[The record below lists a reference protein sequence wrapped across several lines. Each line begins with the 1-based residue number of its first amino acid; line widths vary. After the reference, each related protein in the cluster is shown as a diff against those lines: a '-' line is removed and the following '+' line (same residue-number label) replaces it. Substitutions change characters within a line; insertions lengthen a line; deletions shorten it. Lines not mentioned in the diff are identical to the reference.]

1 MNEWEWQLLEDKT
14 SLDHL
19 EISGVEVRT
28 GSRVRLRPRP
38 GGDVMDIA
46 LRGQTATI
54 ECIEQDYEG
63 KQHVCVVL
71 DNDPGKDMGLLRQPG
86 HRFFFDAEEVE
97 PLSPDEFPP
106 VAAVQKPTILVA
118 GIGNI
123 FLGDDGFGVEVVRR
137 LASRKLPESVRV
149 ADFGIRGFDLAY
161 ALQDGYETTI
171 LVDACRHGDV
181 PGTLYV
187 IEPDLKELDD
197 PGLNNPKI
205 PQAAIEAHA
214 MNPVSVLRTARAMN
228 IEVKNVLLLGCEPE
242 TLGGEEGQ
250 MGLSAPVEAVVG
262 KAVELV
268 ESLVQRV
275 LGNEA
280 LTDKPLTSKI
290 LTNKVLAEREPRFT
304 Q

>member
-1 MNEWEWQLLEDKT
+1 MNEWEWQLLEEKT
-14 SLDHL
+14 PLDHL
-19 EISGVEVRT
+19 DIAGFEVRT
-28 GSRVRLRPRP
+28 GSRVRLHPRK

-46 LRGQTATI
+46 LAGQIATV

-86 HRFFFDAEEVE
+86 HRFFFDAAEVE
-97 PLSPDEFPP
+97 PLSPDEFPST
-106 VAAVQKPTILVA
+106 AVVEKPTILVA

-137 LASRKLPESVRV
+137 LGSLKLPESVRV

-171 LVDACRHGDV
+171 LVDACPHGEA

-187 IEPDLKELDD
+187 IEPDLREFDD
-197 PGLNNPKI
+197 PAAPR
-205 PQAAIEAHA
+205 PAIEAHA
-214 MNPVSVLRTARAMN
+214 MNPMTVLRTARAMN
-228 IEVKNVLLLGCEPE
+228 IEVKNVLVVGCEPK

-250 MGLSAPVEAVVG
+250 MGLSAPVEA
-262 KAVELV
+262 AVDEAVKLV
-268 ESLVQRV
+268 ESVI
-275 LGNEA
+275 N
-280 LTDKPLTSKI
+280 KI
-290 LTNKVLAEREPRFT
+290 LDQRKPNLT

>member
-1 MNEWEWQLLEDKT
+1 MNEWEWQLLEEKT
-14 SLDHL
+14 PVDRL

-46 LRGQTATI
+46 LAGQIATV

-86 HRFFFDAEEVE
+86 HRFFFDAAEVE
-97 PLSPDEFPP
+97 PLPPDQFPP
-106 VAAVQKPTILVA
+106 ATVVQKPTILVA

-137 LASRKLPESVRV
+137 LAGQNLSKSVRV

-171 LVDACRHGDV
+171 LVDACPHGEV

-187 IEPDLKELDD
+187 IEPDLKTLAD
-197 PGLNNPKI
+197 PNA
-205 PQAAIEAHA
+205 PQATIEAHA
-214 MNPVSVLRTARAMN
+214 MNPVSVLRMARAMN
-228 IEVKNVLLLGCEPE
+228 IEVKNVLLVGCEPE
-242 TLGGEEGQ
+242 SLGGDEGK
-250 MGLSAPVEAVVG
+250 MGLSASVEASVDG
-262 KAVELV
+262 AVK
-268 ESLVQRV
+268 LVQS
-275 LGNEA
+275 LINKLLNEGGEH
-280 LTDKPLTSKI
+280 LK
-290 LTNKVLAEREPRFT
+290 R
-304 Q
+304 

>member
-1 MNEWEWQLLEDKT
+1 MNEWEWQLLEEKT
-14 SLDHL
+14 PLDHL

-46 LRGQTATI
+46 LTGQIATI

-71 DNDPGKDMGLLRQPG
+71 DSDPGKDMGLLRQPG
-86 HRFFFDAEEVE
+86 HRFFFDAQEVE
-97 PLSPDEFPP
+97 PLSPDEFPQIS
-106 VAAVQKPTILVA
+106 VVQKPTILVA

-123 FLGDDGFGVEVVRR
+123 FLGDDAFGVEVVRR
-137 LASRKLPESVRV
+137 LANVKLPEAVRV

-171 LVDACRHGDV
+171 LVDACPRGAA

-187 IEPDLKELDD
+187 IEPDLIGLDD
-197 PGLNNPKI
+197 PEA
-205 PQAAIEAHA
+205 PQAVVEAHA
-214 MNPVSVLRTARAMN
+214 MNPVSVLRMARAMN
-228 IEVKNVLLLGCEPE
+228 IEVKNVLLVGCEPE

-250 MGLSAPVEAVVG
+250 MGLSAPVEA
-262 KAVELV
+262 AVDEAVKLV
-268 ESLVQRV
+268 ESVI
-275 LGNEA
+275 
-280 LTDKPLTSKI
+280 SKI
-290 LTNKVLAEREPRFT
+290 LDKRRPDSTK
-304 Q
+304 